1 MLVGLLLLLLLFFF
15 FFFLPFTSCWVALSY
30 RCKHAR
36 YLCCALPLVLAAA
49 EEETDAIEDVLA
61 SLATAVHMEQLE
73 ADGGASS
80 DDDDDDDGQG
90 AGKNSAAD
98 MNSDVLDLFQ
108 QPELHAPAH
117 VLQRRLSVSIKRGE
131 LNPNRALQAA
141 AFIDKQLRRLVLCV
155 QNYGSEDRRHR
166 RWKISLG
173 RLADKAKDMFS
184 DQVG

>member
-98 MNSDVLDLFQ
+98 MNSDVLDLFPTFYCTALVSKACLYSYLNQ
-108 QPELHAPAH
+108 HRARLTQDEHFSKQFCQAET
-117 VLQRRLSVSIKRGE
+117 QRL
-131 LNPNRALQAA
+131 L
-141 AFIDKQLRRLVLCV
+141 
-155 QNYGSEDRRHR
+155 
-166 RWKISLG
+166 
-173 RLADKAKDMFS
+173 
-184 DQVG
+184 